1 MSTDWHENFI
11 LTPAIA
17 IPAERAALYRAAA
30 RGEFVRVRR
39 SVYVPAAYWA
49 GLDYD
54 GRHRARIRAAQL
66 LDPSLVFSHLS
77 AALLWNLPVVGGDL
91 SVPHALGDH
100 SSGSRSRT
108 GLRRHAIGAARH
120 ITIVDGVPVTG
131 LAETCAHVAA
141 GYDPEVSVP
150 TLDAA
155 LVGDAVSREEIL
167 ELLSRTPRSG
177 GAVRGAW
184 ATRFADPRSGSPGES
199 LSRVAIHRLRLP
211 APELQVRVEDVRGLA
226 GVADFYW
233 PDIRL
238 VGEFDGVGKYLREG
252 LTGGREPGEI
262 VMAEKRREDRIRAT
276 GRGVARWGWDAARNP
291 AKLRRILSERGLR
304 AP

>member
-1 MSTDWHENFI
+1 M
-11 LTPAIA
+11 
-17 IPAERAALYRAAA
+17 
-30 RGEFVRVRR
+30 
-39 SVYVPAAYWA
+39 
-49 GLDYD
+49 
-54 GRHRARIRAAQL
+54 
-66 LDPSLVFSHLS
+66 
-77 AALLWNLPVVGGDL
+77 
-91 SVPHALGDH
+91 
-100 SSGSRSRT
+100 
-108 GLRRHAIGAARH
+108 
-120 ITIVDGVPVTG
+120 
-131 LAETCAHVAA
+131 
-141 GYDPEVSVP
+141 
-150 TLDAA
+150 
-155 LVGDAVSREEIL
+155 
-167 ELLSRTPRSG
+167 
-177 GAVRGAW
+177 RGAW